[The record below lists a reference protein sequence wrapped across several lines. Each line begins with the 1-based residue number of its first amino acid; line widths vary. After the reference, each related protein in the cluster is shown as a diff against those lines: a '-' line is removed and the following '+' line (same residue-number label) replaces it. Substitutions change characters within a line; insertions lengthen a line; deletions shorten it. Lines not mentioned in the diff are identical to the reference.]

1 MSKATI
7 SRNIDRNSI
16 ISSSTATTVTP
27 PLQVRD
33 QNFPSGDLAI
43 SSLTIRYD
51 ATMSGTSS
59 PTRVTNGHLF
69 WLNALTVETDK
80 HGKLVD
86 AVDGLMLFNMNM
98 FEYGAPGVATALT
111 ATPADSDTPAA
122 SYRVPFSLFK
132 GLRPYDTHLDMA
144 RARMKVSSQ
153 FGPGTNLW
161 TQGSGAPVITA
172 LTQSIEAKILPGP
185 LKVEPATESE
195 LPTYIRCL
203 EQKADI
209 ISATENRRQIALPFG
224 DGIWRRLFISQRNTS
239 TKVEMS
245 NVVAATAEVSL
256 YINNTPIVDRRL
268 WRDIQAD
275 NKLQYG
281 LESLPT
287 GVAVLDFDA
296 DSQER
301 VADMLWAL
309 TLEAGNMY
317 LYIDVTTQTN
327 ASLLLGFD
335 RLKPIPAAALR
346 G

>member
-7 SRNIDRNSI
+7 SRNIDRNTV
-16 ISSSTATTVTP
+16 ISSATATSVTP
-27 PLQVRD
+27 SLQVRD

-43 SSLTIRYD
+43 ESLTLRYD
-51 ATMSGTSS
+51 ANIGGTAT
-59 PTRVTNGHLF
+59 PTRVTNGQIF

-86 AVDGLMLFNMNM
+86 AVDGLMLYNMNLY
-98 FEYGAPGVATALT
+98 EYGTAGQTTALT
-111 ATPADSDTPAA
+111 ATPADSDTP
-122 SYRVPFSLFK
+122 SCSWKVPFSLFK

-144 RARMKVSSQ
+144 RARMKVSYQ
-153 FGPGTNLW
+153 YGAGTNLW
-161 TQGSGAPVITA
+161 TQAGGSPVIDD
-172 LTQSIEAKILPGP
+172 LTHSIEAKILPGP
-185 LKVEPATESE
+185 LKVEPASESE
-195 LPTYIRCL
+195 LPTYVKCL
-203 EQKADI
+203 EQKSDP
-209 ISATENRRQIALPFG
+209 ISATETRRQIALPFG
-224 DGIWRRLFISQRNTS
+224 DAIWRRLFISQRNTS
-239 TKVEMS
+239 SKIEMS
-245 NVVAATAEVSL
+245 NVISPTAEVSL

-268 WRDIQAD
+268 WRDIQAE

-281 LESLPT
+281 IETLPT

-301 VADMLWAL
+301 IADMLWAL